1 MPRTR
6 PAEIAEVDVL
16 TKLRPYVFLA
26 ASGHVSVS
34 VGGAVR
40 RPLGCWER
48 RDAGVKL
55 EKSKVPSW
63 TCVTG
68 MDNGLSSPA
77 RTSVNADRA
86 EQTVASGAWNGGFI
100 EDMIEGVKTRTFG
113 CGFSAP
119 EEEVSLAVR
128 RGRNAWM
135 VSIGWRRCVLKRSAK
150 LDGGIVA
157 IGDVW

>member
-6 PAEIAEVDVL
+6 PAEMAEVDVL

-26 ASGHVSVS
+26 ASGQVSVS

-48 RDAGVKL
+48 RDAGVKP
-55 EKSKVPSW
+55 EKSKVPSC

-77 RTSVNADRA
+77 STSVKADSA
-86 EQTVASGAWNGGFI
+86 EQTVASGAWKGGFI
-100 EDMIEGVKTRTFG
+100 DDMIEGVKTRTLG
-113 CGFSAP
+113 GGFSAP
-119 EEEVSLAVR
+119 EDEVSLAVK
-128 RGRNAWM
+128 RGRNVWM
-135 VSIGWRRCVLKRSAK
+135 VRMG
-150 LDGGIVA
+150 
-157 IGDVW
+157 